1 MRAEVIDQFGERLF
15 HQFQTAFAC
24 GTRAVIHTCRQIH
37 HQGDVVVI
45 RHNDTVG
52 AFDITDDDVVAT
64 PGVEGVIFGGT
75 NNQLVNRRRIHVH
88 AELGIVGVAVGI
100 DNLDAKV
107 QMGVSRQQCG
117 FDIHRGQTNLITIGA
132 VKATLVLD
140 GDAIETIDIQIIGT
154 DQNRR

>member
-1 MRAEVIDQFGERLF
+1 MRAEVVDQFGERFF
-15 HQFQTAFAC
+15 HQLQSALAL
-24 GTRAVIHTCRQIH
+24 GTGVISHARRQVN
-37 HQGDVVVI
+37 HQGNVVVI
-45 RHNDTVG
+45 WHNDAVR
-52 AFDITDDDVVAT
+52 AFNITDDNVVAA

-88 AELGIVGVAVGI
+88 AELGIVGVTIGI